1 MKIKIR
7 LDNNKPKVI
16 NYLFKQN
23 KVRYHEI
30 LNDDIY
36 NPTSFFDDITF
47 RYEFDRVQA
56 RIELKDNFI
65 YSVYAIYDN
74 QEELV
79 GDIYDLHREISS
91 TDKRYWIFIVGGKAW
106 KYEEDEDTY
115 ELKIKGSFIAPYELY
130 LT

>member
-7 LDNNKPKVI
+7 LDNSKPKVI
-16 NYLFKQN
+16 DYLFKHN
-23 KVRYHEI
+23 KVKYHEI

-36 NPTSFFDDITF
+36 DPTPFIDNIAY

-79 GDIYDLHREISS
+79 GDFYDLRRDIQ
-91 TDKRYWIFIVGGKAW
+91 TTKKRYWIFIVGGKAW

-115 ELKIKGSFIAPYELY
+115 EPKIKGSFYAPYELY